1 MTQKYCQSRLIHTT
15 AGFSYVEV
23 LIATLL
29 IAITLVPA
37 LEALQGSIIGTG
49 VHQSQSSQYFLMVD
63 KIEYVLA
70 EPYNN
75 LEEAASASSDS
86 TTATSYSDPIGTTN
100 RRLVYLFGYDA
111 DNEDADDD
119 PLTGVDDGLLWIRV
133 EIENTNQF
141 IESLS
146 RR

>member
-15 AGFSYVEV
+15 TGFSYVEV

-37 LEALQGSIIGTG
+37 LEALQGSIIGTS
-49 VHQSQSSQYFLMVD
+49 VHQSQSSQYYLMVD

-70 EPYNN
+70 EPYSN
-75 LEEAASASSDS
+75 LEEAAAASANS

-100 RRLVYLFGYDA
+100 RRVVYLFGYDA

-119 PLTGVDDGLLWIRV
+119 PFTGVDDGLLWVRV